1 MLLLISVLQFLIFL
15 MKFRFNFIQLSLYK
29 YLVKSYNFA
38 LYVLFRIG
46 DYVTLGGR
54 VAVRDH
60 VSIVSKVLIW

>member
-1 MLLLISVLQFLIFL
+1 
-15 MKFRFNFIQLSLYK
+15 
-29 YLVKSYNFA
+29 